1 MLKSFAFQRELL
13 LFCLHYIKKQSHIY
27 LHSAAFSL
35 WMSALSGKVSIIS
48 SNANQLLS
56 TDEGVTPDPAQ
67 SLCRARE
74 TLQRTEGHPVLFQ
87 NNTAHMQGPGGK

>member
-1 MLKSFAFQRELL
+1 
-13 LFCLHYIKKQSHIY
+13 
-27 LHSAAFSL
+27 
-35 WMSALSGKVSIIS
+35 MSALSGKVSIIS

-67 SLCRARE
+67 ALCRARE

-87 NNTAHMQGPGGK
+87 NNTQHTCRGLGENKGKRKVTNQTQIAALRNQ